1 MRGAQPPGGLAG
13 VLGCGQTAAARRG
26 SLPPVR
32 RRACAAAS
40 RRRND
45 IVPPIDLDHLAA
57 LDAMPTLF
65 DTGAQPDAAELAAAR
80 EAQNPPPDPFIA
92 G

>member
-1 MRGAQPPGGLAG
+1 MTGRTTMRGAQPPGGLAG

-40 RRRND
+40 
-45 IVPPIDLDHLAA
+45 
-57 LDAMPTLF
+57 
-65 DTGAQPDAAELAAAR
+65 
-80 EAQNPPPDPFIA
+80 
-92 G
+92 